1 MAKLLNEFKERRIW
15 RVLVA
20 YPSVIFVFLQAIEF
34 FINNYGLDGRFL
46 TASLIGAVVLLPAAF
61 VWNWR
66 HGEAGKQRI
75 SRPELSVYAIFGMAS
90 IAAVAWYW
98 TTTPARVQATVA
110 GEFEPP
116 RSVAVMP
123 FVNGSDDADVQYLCD
138 GIAESL
144 TNWLATVQG
153 IKAISKT
160 ATFRLRDQADDTAAL
175 RTQLGA
181 DSVIRGRLEKR
192 GDQIVI
198 SAALVDTRDDS
209 QLWGER
215 LTRPLNEVIY
225 LERSIVSAI
234 KNGLR
239 IKIRDSS
246 DAHAA
251 SGGTNDP
258 AAYQHYLRGHFLIQA
273 TDIESIA
280 EGLDELRAA
289 IQIDPK
295 FALPYA
301 DIGDALSQMIFYG
314 IYEGDELLGEARS
327 AAFSAVALAPELPE
341 AHTALAA
348 VHQYITMDWKSADE
362 SYEAAIALSPQ
373 SPIPYHRYADY
384 LWITLR
390 HERAREMARL
400 AIEFDPLDSNSMH
413 AVGITA
419 LIAGDFKAA
428 ADAFGEWNRFYPGNR
443 WSYAKHSVALA
454 LNGQCDQSL
463 QQAEAAENLSQR
475 PPSVLMD
482 SWLAWA
488 HHVCN
493 QEDLYQKYKQR
504 IEAAIAKDPQ
514 RLDGGYFYFYAIEGD
529 SDRIIDLIQRVID
542 AKSPLTSFMQI
553 ALLDYMGWPVSK
565 NLESNETYRNL
576 LSSLDFPPT
585 KWSVY

>member
-1 MAKLLNEFKERRIW
+1 MAELLNELKERRIW
-15 RVLVA
+15 RVFVA
-20 YPSVIFVFLQAIEF
+20 YPSVMFVLLQAIEF

-46 TASLIGAVVLLPAAF
+46 TASLIAALVLLPAAF

-66 HGEAGKQRI
+66 HGEAGKQGI
-75 SRPELSVYAIFGMAS
+75 SGPELSAYAIFGTAT

-98 TTTPARVQATVA
+98 TTTPVQVQTVA
-110 GEFEPP
+110 RDFEPA

-123 FVNGSDDADVQYLCD
+123 FVNGSDDAEIQYLCD

-153 IKAISKT
+153 IKVISKT
-160 ATFRLRDQADDTAAL
+160 AAFRLRDQADDTSAL
-175 RTQLGA
+175 RSQLGA

-198 SAALVDTRDDS
+198 SASLVDTRDDS

-234 KNGLR
+234 KKGLR
-239 IKIRDSS
+239 IKIEDPSN
-246 DAHAA
+246 AHAA
-251 SGGTNDP
+251 SGGTDEP
-258 AAYQHYLRGHFLIQA
+258 EAYQHYLRGHFLIQA
-273 TDIESIA
+273 TDVESIA
-280 EGLDELRAA
+280 EGLDELRTA

-341 AHTALAA
+341 AHTALAE

-443 WSYAKHSVALA
+443 WSYVKHAVALA
-454 LNGQCDQSL
+454 LDGQCDQSS

-475 PPSVLMD
+475 PPSALMD
-482 SWLAWA
+482 SWLAWSHNA
-488 HHVCN
+488 CN
-493 QEDLYQKYKQR
+493 REDLYQRSKQR
-504 IEAAIAKDPQ
+504 IEAAIAKNPQ
-514 RLDGGYFYFYAIEGD
+514 RLDPGYFYLYAIEGD
-529 SDRIIDLIQRVID
+529 SDRAIDFVQRVID
-542 AKSPLTSFMQI
+542 AKSPLTFFVQI
-553 ALLDYMGWPVSK
+553 ALLDYMGWPVTRK
-565 NLESNETYRNL
+565 LESNETYRNL
-576 LSSLDFPPT
+576 LKSLDFPPT